1 MSDNFVIV
9 ALLAGMGVGF
19 AAYMRTDLAGAAF
32 FCILGTALF
41 LRVLGAVLNWWQD
54 RCD

>member
-1 MSDNFVIV
+1 MSDTFAIV
-9 ALLAGMGVGF
+9 ALLAGMGVGV
-19 AAYMRTDLAGAAF
+19 AAYMLTDSAWAAL

-41 LRVLGAVLNWWQD
+41 LRFLGAVLNWWQD